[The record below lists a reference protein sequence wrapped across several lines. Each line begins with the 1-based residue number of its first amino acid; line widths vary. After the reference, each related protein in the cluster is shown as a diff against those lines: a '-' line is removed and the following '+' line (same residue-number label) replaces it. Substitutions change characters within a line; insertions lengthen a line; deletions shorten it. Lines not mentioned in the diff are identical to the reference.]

1 MFEEVYSTLKE
12 ANKAADKA
20 WSHLTLREQKQRHIY
35 VATVTEADLTD
46 DAVDEDGNV
55 DWLMY
60 KQCDVDDG
68 AFDSDKLQ

>member
-20 WSHLTLREQKQRHIY
+20 WSYLAAGEQKQRHIY

-46 DAVDEDGNV
+46 DAVDEDGNI
-55 DWLMY
+55 DWCMY
-60 KQCDVDDG
+60 KQCDVEDG
-68 AFDSDKLQ
+68 AFDSDKIQ